1 MWRLTIQFLDF
12 SWATEN
18 PKIALVTTQHAFRL
32 APSVFQMVYAHE
44 MQTLI
49 NVCLIKQSAR

>member
-1 MWRLTIQFLDF
+1 MWGLTIQFLNY

-18 PKIALVTTQHAFRL
+18 PKIASVTTQHAFRL
-32 APSVFQMVYAHE
+32 APSVFQMVYTHE
-44 MQTLI
+44 MQTHI